1 MSGDETAYFLYLLL
15 LLLGVGGAF
24 LFSRRRQL
32 RQTVQQA
39 AIWGLIFGGVIVLY
53 GFSDTLEQQLFTGRA
68 VANGD
73 SYELVRRGDGHFH
86 MTLTINGTPVDFI
99 VDTGAT
105 QIVLTQDDAR
115 RIGLDPDNLVFLGRA
130 QTANGT
136 VSTASVVLDE
146 VRLGDLTHTRVRAT
160 VNGGPLF
167 QSLLGMTYLN
177 RFSEITFRGDRLIL
191 RP

>member
-53 GFSDTLEQQLFTGRA
+53 GFSDTLEQQLFTARA

-73 SYELVRRGDGHFH
+73 SYELVRRG
-86 MTLTINGTPVDFI
+86 
-99 VDTGAT
+99 
-105 QIVLTQDDAR
+105 
-115 RIGLDPDNLVFLGRA
+115 
-130 QTANGT
+130 
-136 VSTASVVLDE
+136 
-146 VRLGDLTHTRVRAT
+146 
-160 VNGGPLF
+160 
-167 QSLLGMTYLN
+167 
-177 RFSEITFRGDRLIL
+177 
-191 RP
+191 